1 MKKIFTF
8 MAAAL
13 MAASAFAKT
22 ETVSSFDFLAWATEH
37 LAEGNDGR
45 KNLVADQF
53 TAGDKFVG
61 QTFYTVNKADT
72 LPNPD
77 FELFPNKEWTLTRVY
92 SSGNLQIGIR
102 ATRNSEVKNM
112 FGFKNMKQDM
122 KVIVLSQSA
131 ALLASTE
138 DVASV
143 ESEDV
148 TVNFNYGAKDRS
160 ETAKKTTFTLLKDAD
175 LAIAFDKDNI
185 IYSVEVTAEV
195 DDSEYEL
202 QTLVEYSAG
211 EVKAGTITAVGAA
224 VLDQSA
230 KYNSNGTSCIV
241 ISFPNSYASTKDDV
255 TTYCYAE
262 VSVEGGFKAGD
273 SLTIQPFTAMSTKD
287 FTGGSKYANI
297 EFRAVTGEVEAAA
310 VNLTGST
317 ASSLTVTDG
326 HEEAGAP
333 KTFGYVFTADCDAFR
348 LSRQGGTRINLLSM
362 SVVRLVKKE
371 DGGITTDLHSLEHAV
386 KAVKMMENGQV
397 VILRDG
403 VKYNILGVR
412 L

>member
-1 MKKIFTF
+1 

-13 MAASAFAKT
+13 MAATAFAKT

-37 LAEGNDGR
+37 LAEGNNGR
-45 KNLVADQF
+45 KNLVIEQF
-53 TAGDKFVG
+53 TAGDRFVG
-61 QTFYTVNKADT
+61 QTFYAINEADT

-77 FELFPNKEWTLTRVY
+77 FQLFPNKEWTLTRVY

-143 ESEDV
+143 ESADS
-148 TVNFNYGAKDRS
+148 TVHFAYGSNNNRS
-160 ETAKKTTFTLLKDAD
+160 EVIKATTFTLLKDAD

-195 DDSEYEL
+195 DDSEYEPE
-202 QTLVEYSAG
+202 TIVEYSAG
-211 EVKAGTITAVGAA
+211 AVQSGNITAEGTA

-230 KYNSNGTSCIV
+230 KYNSNSTACTV
-241 ISFPNSYASTKDDV
+241 ISFPNSYSSTKNDV

-273 SLTIQPFTAMSTKD
+273 SLTIQPFTAMSNAD

-297 EFRAVTGEVEAAA
+297 EFRAVNGEEVAAA
-310 VNLTGST
+310 VNLTGS
-317 ASSLTVTDG
+317 AAGALTVTDG
-326 HEEAGAP
+326 HEEAGDP
-333 KTFGYVFTADCDAFR
+333 KTFGYVFTVDCDAFR

-371 DGGITTDLHSLEHAV
+371 NGGTSTDLHSLEQAV

-412 L
+412 M